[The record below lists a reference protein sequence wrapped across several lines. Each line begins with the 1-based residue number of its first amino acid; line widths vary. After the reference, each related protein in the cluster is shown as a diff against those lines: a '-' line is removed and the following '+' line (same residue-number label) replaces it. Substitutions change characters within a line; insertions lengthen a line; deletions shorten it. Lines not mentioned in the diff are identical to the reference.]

1 MKSGNLVLDGG
12 VLAGVDALGGSDAV
26 GVDDHE
32 DDGEVGD
39 FEVEDGVEEVVSLD
53 LNLRAKVKV
62 MAATCVIDFFIS

>member
-1 MKSGNLVLDGG
+1 MKSGELVLDGG

-32 DDGEVGD
+32 DDDEVGD

-53 LNLRAKVKV
+53 LEPQSEGDWHGGYL
-62 MAATCVIDFFIS
+62 CD